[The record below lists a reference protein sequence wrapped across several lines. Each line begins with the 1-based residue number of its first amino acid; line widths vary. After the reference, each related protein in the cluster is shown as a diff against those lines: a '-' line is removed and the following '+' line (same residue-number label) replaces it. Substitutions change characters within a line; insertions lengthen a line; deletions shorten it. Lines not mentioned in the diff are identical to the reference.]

1 MTKDNKPTIIDRMNY
16 TEGVETSDLM
26 TEQERSEFQKMT
38 AKEQNDFIQ
47 KVIIPRAV
55 DIQ

>member
-1 MTKDNKPTIIDRMNY
+1 MAKDNKPNIIDRMNY

-38 AKEQNDFIQ
+38 ANEQNDFIQ